1 MKIDSV
7 KHGKIW
13 FIFSA
18 LLVGASLLFMLQSQI
33 KLGSPLRLGLDF
45 TGGTKLEYR
54 FNKVE
59 INSEEVQEILS
70 SIGLSNSQVT
80 ITKEEYP
87 LLIIRTAALNDGPTL
102 DKINE
107 KFKNKYG
114 DFVVSAIDTVSPTIG
129 PELLSSGLT
138 ALAFTVIAMI
148 IYISTRFK
156 RDYAICAITALFHDV
171 IIVMGLFAYLGLTQ
185 GIEIDSLFITAILS
199 TFGFSVHDT
208 IVVFD
213 RIRENQKLQ
222 SQKFSFFDLANL
234 SVNQVWA
241 RSLNTSLTTLT
252 TLAFLFFLGG
262 ASTRNF
268 VAALFVGLFVGTYS
282 SLFLAS
288 PLLVWLRSKK

>member
-13 FIFSA
+13 FIFSG
-18 LLVGASLLFMLQSQI
+18 LLVGLSLLFMLQSQI
-33 KLGSPLRLGLDF
+33 KLGSPLKLGLDF
-45 TGGTKLEYR
+45 TGGSKLEYR
-54 FNKVE
+54 FKATKFS
-59 INSEEVQEILS
+59 SEEVQTLLTEV
-70 SIGLSNSQVT
+70 GFKNSQVM
-80 ITKEEYP
+80 ITKEEDP
-87 LLIIRTAALNDGPTL
+87 LLIIRTAALTDDTSL
-102 DKINE
+102 E
-107 KFKNKYG
+107 KLNTKLKEKYG
-114 DFVVSAIDTVSPTIG
+114 EFEISSIDTVSPTVG

-138 ALAFTVIAMI
+138 ALAFTVLAMI
-148 IYISTRFK
+148 IYISNRFK

-171 IIVMGLFAYLGLTQ
+171 IIVMCLFAYLGLSY
-185 GIEIDSLFITAILS
+185 GIEIDILFITAILS
-199 TFGFSVHDT
+199 TFGFSIHDT

-222 SQKFSFFDLANL
+222 TQKFSFSDLANL

-262 ASTRNF
+262 DSTRNF
-268 VAALFVGLFVGTYS
+268 VGALFVGLFVGTYS

-288 PLLVWLRSKK
+288 PLLVWFRSRK